1 LNLIQIKESLEMHG
15 LAVYSSDWIVTITT
29 FFIYSVEI
37 SVVARKISN
46 PRNRPK
52 FKEFWRQNHGL

>member
-1 LNLIQIKESLEMHG
+1 MHG